1 MCRACSESLDRASSL
16 SCRPVGQY
24 HAAVPGCKKKKVR
37 YDDKSNFIQSAR
49 EKAHVS
55 GAQTRHTRA
64 RAQPHTCIH
73 TWTVWQLTRKSRQR
87 PVAYLLGKWSDVS
100 NDSKQG
106 LEQRLTRTPTAR
118 AVGMMAEIGM
128 LREQQLG
135 DSMPVTGTRVR

>member
-1 MCRACSESLDRASSL
+1 MQRVLGSCFLTELPTSRPISCNRAWLQECDMLISLTS
-16 SCRPVGQY
+16 Y
-24 HAAVPGCKKKKVR
+24 KVR
-37 YDDKSNFIQSAR
+37 AR
-49 EKAHVS
+49 EHVCHVRR
-55 GAQTRHTRA
+55 QIRYTRA
-64 RAQPHTCIH
+64 HTQPHTCIH

-106 LEQRLTRTPTAR
+106 LEQRLTRTPRAR

-135 DSMPVTGTRVR
+135 DSMPVTRTRVR